1 MRSLIVQTVKSSLIS
16 DRAQQG
22 WKTAKKLMEPR
33 ANGCLSKQGACLNK
47 VIV

>member
-22 WKTAKKLMEPR
+22 WNNRQEID
-33 ANGCLSKQGACLNK
+33 GAAGERVL
-47 VIV
+47 V